1 MNIVPETIKAA
12 CTVAGV
18 WGAAAFNNHT
28 LHVRSLDW
36 DAGNPISKFPII
48 VVYHPSDPNLIV
60 HANIGWIGF
69 VGVLTGM
76 SPKITLGEKVWLPR
90 DGPVKTTRYGNP
102 WTYVLRDLLYE
113 AHNIKESL
121 KILTEAHRTCAIHIG
136 LGSSEDQSF
145 RMLEYS

>member
-1 MNIVPETIKAA
+1 MLDFNIQITKRYTNPRYYEEIAGIAAGAKINGKDIARMNIVPETIKAA

-102 WTYVLRDLLYE
+102 WTYVLRDLLY
-113 AHNIKESL
+113 
-121 KILTEAHRTCAIHIG
+121 
-136 LGSSEDQSF
+136 
-145 RMLEYS
+145 